1 MAARGLKQAE
11 LAEVLGVPLDRV
23 KSLTSGRVTKLT
35 PDEAR
40 ALVQK
45 LHVRGDYLAT
55 GEGAIF
61 QSPQEVQLDV
71 TMQLLKE
78 ASTTVQTLGLSER
91 YQMFVRDI
99 LFGVALKKAELLIAT
114 IEGFLAE
121 HRGPPPQSDGAKTKR
136 KP

>member
-1 MAARGLKQAE
+1 MSARGLKQAD
-11 LAEVLGVPLDRV
+11 LAQLLGVPIDRV

-35 PDEAR
+35 PNEAK

-45 LHVRGDYLAT
+45 LHVRGDYIAT
-55 GEGAIF
+55 GEGPIF
-61 QSPQEVQLDV
+61 QSPQETQLDA

-78 ASTTVQTLGLSER
+78 ASTTVQTLGISER

-99 LFGVALKKAELLIAT
+99 LFGVALKKAELIITT

-121 HRGPPPQSDGAKTKR
+121 HRGTPRSDVSKSKR